1 MTAFKAAYYET
12 VGKAEDVLKL
22 EMFELAPPKENEVQ
36 IEIVTSAINPSDV
49 KIRQGNRGPLTVP
62 SLIPHSDGAGIV
74 TACGSA
80 VTQFK
85 PGDRVWM
92 YNAARERNHG
102 TASTL
107 INLPVEL
114 VVPLADNTTFETGAC
129 LGIPALTAAACLLSL
144 NSECNDTI
152 LITGGAGAVGM
163 CAIQLAKVL
172 GFKTI
177 ATVRSEEKAHI
188 AKQMGADYVIN
199 TSIEKP
205 LDKIKQYT
213 HDHLLNGLVD
223 VDFGGNLD
231 WSIDALKDNSA
242 IATYASMGK
251 TEPALPFYAMMFKQ
265 LSLHFIFAY
274 ILSKPMRT
282 RAIELVQNALRE
294 NKLTPRIA
302 KIYPLEDIV
311 QAHLAVEAGNKIGQV
326 LIRND

>member
-1 MTAFKAAYYET
+1 MTTFKAAYYET

-22 EMFELAPPKENEVQ
+22 GAFELAAPKENEVQ
-36 IEIVTSAINPSDV
+36 IQIVTSAVNPSDV
-49 KIRQGNRGPLTVP
+49 KTRQGNRGPLTVP

-74 TACGSA
+74 TACGAA

-85 PGDRVWM
+85 PGDRVWV

-114 VVPLADNTTFETGAC
+114 VVPLADNTSFEIGAC

-144 NSECNDTI
+144 NCTRDDI
-152 LITGGAGAVGM
+152 IMITGGAGAVSM

-172 GFKTI
+172 GLKIIT
-177 ATVRSEEKAHI
+177 TVRSEEKAHI
-188 AKQMGADYVIN
+188 AKQIGADYVIN
-199 TSIEKP
+199 TATENVLAKV
-205 LDKIKQYT
+205 KHYT
-213 HDHLLNGLVD
+213 QDQLLNGLVD

-231 WSIDALKDNSA
+231 WSIEALKPNSV
-242 IATYASMGK
+242 IATYASMGQ

-274 ILSKPMRT
+274 ILSTSMRA
-282 RAIELVQNALRE
+282 RAIELVQRALRE
-294 NKLTPRIA
+294 NRLNPLIA
-302 KIYPLEDIV
+302 KIYTLDDIV
-311 QAHLAVEAGNKIGQV
+311 QAHLAVETGDKIGQV
-326 LIRND
+326 LICND